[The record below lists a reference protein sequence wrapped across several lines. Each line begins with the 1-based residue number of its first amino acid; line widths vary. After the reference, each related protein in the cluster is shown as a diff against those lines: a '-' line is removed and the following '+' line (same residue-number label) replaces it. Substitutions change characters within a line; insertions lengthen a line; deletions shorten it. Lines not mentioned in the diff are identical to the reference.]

1 MKREPIILTVF
12 ALAFVTIS
20 LSSYTQKSAT
30 YDEPKHLTVGYAA
43 LAFREYRLD
52 LETPPLLRMWAALPL
67 LGTGNVKFDTNS
79 IYWLKGNNT
88 EFFRVFLYQQNDADR
103 LLYRARF
110 MIVLLGV
117 ALGLLLFVWARKLFG
132 CGVATVV
139 LALYCLDPNILAHAS
154 VVTTDLGFACLFC
167 GTLYFLWR
175 TTCAL
180 NAVNLLAV
188 AVFFALAQV
197 SKFSALA
204 LGPIA
209 IVLLAI
215 YGVRKRC
222 VAKALFVLVC
232 MLAAAYAAIWAVYG
246 FCHAASLGDYFLP
259 QAYVEGVRSQL
270 AAPTHWSG
278 LFYLAGKIS
287 ERGWW
292 YYYAVAFA
300 VKTPVALLALFF
312 GGLVV
317 CAMQREKL
325 YVDEIFLLVPLV
337 MFFTAASLVKFN
349 LGLRYVLPIYPLVL
363 LVAGKLVTV
372 VVHGRHRLVLVA
384 VLALSGIELA
394 WIHPHELAFFNFLVG
409 GAQHGSEWLV
419 DSNLDWGQDLKLLG
433 RWMQTHR
440 VSHINLAYFGTA
452 DPAYYQIEY
461 TPLRGSYPPPFVPL
475 ARPRLPGYVAVS
487 ATTLRGV
494 FLSELGRTFYKPLL
508 QMKPVATI
516 GYSIYI
522 YRVERPWW

>member
-12 ALAFVTIS
+12 ALVFVTIS

-30 YDEPKHLTVGYAA
+30 YDEPKHLTTGYAA

-52 LETPPLLRMWAALPL
+52 LQTPPLLRMWAALPL

-79 IYWLKGNNT
+79 IYWLKGDNT
-88 EFFRVFLYQQNDADR
+88 RFFSEFLYKQNDADR

-139 LALYCLDPNILAHAS
+139 LALYTLEPNILAHAS
-154 VVTTDLGFACLFC
+154 IVTTDLGFACLFC

-188 AVFFALAQV
+188 AVLFALAQV

-209 IVLLAI
+209 IVLLATH
-215 YGVRKRC
+215 GVRKRC
-222 VAKALFVLVC
+222 IPQALLVLVC

-246 FCHAASLGDYFLP
+246 FCHAASPGDYFLP
-259 QAYVEGVRSQL
+259 RAYVEGVRSQFE
-270 AAPTHWSG
+270 APTYWPT
-278 LFYLAGKIS
+278 FLAGKIS

-300 VKTPVALLALFF
+300 VKTPMALLALFF
-312 GGLVV
+312 GGLAV
-317 CAMQREKL
+317 CARRREKFWE
-325 YVDEIFLLVPLV
+325 DEMFVLLPLG
-337 MFFTAASLVKFN
+337 MFFTGASLFQFN
-349 LGLRYVLPIYPLVL
+349 IGLRYVLPIYPLVL
-363 LVAGKLVTV
+363 LVAGKFVTA
-372 VVHGRHRLVLVA
+372 VVHGRHRLVLVS

-394 WIHPHELAFFNFLVG
+394 WIHPHELAFFNFLAG
-409 GAQHGSEWLV
+409 GARRGSEWLV
-419 DSNLDWGQDLKLLG
+419 DSNLDWGQDLKLLK
-433 RWMQTHR
+433 RWMQAHG
-440 VSHINLAYFGTA
+440 VSHINLSYFGTA
-452 DPAYYQIEY
+452 DPTYYEIDY
-461 TPLRGSYPPPFVPL
+461 TPLPGYHPLVPITP
-475 ARPRLPGYVAVS
+475 PRLPGFVAIS
-487 ATTLRGV
+487 ATNLRGV
-494 FLSELGRTFYKPLL
+494 YLTELDRTFYKPLL
-508 QMKPVATI
+508 PMKPVATI

-522 YRVERPWW
+522 YRLERPWW